1 MYIVYISSSQY
12 SQGQSRIY
20 IHVEVFAS
28 ERGIGRDMK
37 TVGRGTTRRF
47 RKEENL

>member
-20 IHVEVFAS
+20 YIHVEIFAS
-28 ERGIGRDMK
+28 ESGIGRDWK
-37 TVGRGTTRRF
+37 GYEDC
-47 RKEENL
+47 RKRDNKAI